1 MLQLALIALTIMV
14 LKHLDVAPEVD
25 DLLARRA
32 FDLPLL
38 TGVVLDD
45 MLRNLFQ
52 GSCTSS
58 FNNLF
63 FKCILRVKFEYTTNF
78 SFDGTK
84 RLQVSPSNDFEIFP
98 PSASRPNLAP
108 ADVQR
113 KMLKIICGIAFKRDR
128 EPRF

>member
-1 MLQLALIALTIMV
+1 MELPHNIVHFKSCPVVSWHFSLSCNSHLWNSGWRFVVGVVLDRGVLLLQLALIALTIMV

-63 FKCILRVKFEYTTNF
+63 LNV
-78 SFDGTK
+78 
-84 RLQVSPSNDFEIFP
+84 
-98 PSASRPNLAP
+98 
-108 ADVQR
+108 
-113 KMLKIICGIAFKRDR
+113 
-128 EPRF
+128 

>member
-58 FNNLF
+58 FHNLF
-63 FKCILRVKFEYTTNF
+63 FKCIVRVKFEYTTNF
-78 SFDGTK
+78 SFHGTK
-84 RLQVSPSNDFEIFP
+84 SPSNDFEIFP

-113 KMLKIICGIAFKRDR
+113 KMLKIICGISFRRDR
-128 EPRF
+128 EPRFYRN